1 VSLILF
7 YKLAN
12 PVELLTA
19 EASTSLQPN
28 GVEPEL
34 RHILITLDVYVRGL
48 IAITGIEEEPVRP
61 DP

>member
-19 EASTSLQPN
+19 EASTALQPN

-34 RHILITLDVYVRGL
+34 RHTLITLDVYVSRL
-48 IAITGIEEEPVRP
+48 FAITGIEEEPIRP
-61 DP
+61 HP